1 MKLRLHIVAVA
12 LLTSAWLFSF
22 RAVQTCGIKGTISP
36 ADGAAQVL
44 VISGSDTL
52 KAAPQQGAFAFET
65 KPGTYKVIV
74 EAAGDYKNVE
84 KDGVTVEEG
93 KVTDLGTITLEK

>member
-1 MKLRLHIVAVA
+1 MKLRLHIVATV
-12 LLTSAWLFSF
+12 LLASAWLFGF
-22 RAVQTCGIKGTISP
+22 RAVQNSGIKGTISP
-36 ADGAAQVL
+36 ADAAAQVL
-44 VISGSDTL
+44 VISGTDTL
-52 KAAPQQGAFAFET
+52 KAAPQDGAFSFET

-74 EAAGDYKNVE
+74 EGAGDYKSVE